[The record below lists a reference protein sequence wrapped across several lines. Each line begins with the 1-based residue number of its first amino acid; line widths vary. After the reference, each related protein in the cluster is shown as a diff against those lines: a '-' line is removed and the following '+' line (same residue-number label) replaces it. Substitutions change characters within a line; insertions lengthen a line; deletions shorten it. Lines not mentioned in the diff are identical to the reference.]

1 MALTGKDV
9 GACLREARERRGLS
23 LRQIAGATRISVQA
37 LDAIE
42 RNDIRRLPGGIFSRA
57 FVRGYA
63 HEVGLDPEET
73 VRDFVEQFP
82 VEAVTYGSPLVEPP
96 TVDGVRSLDPD
107 LKPWPNLLII
117 GAALAV
123 GVVGLTLAVLWAR
136 GALTASASSDSPG
149 PAAPPLPSSSAQ
161 TASARTASAP
171 ATSVAEPLSPSRGQ
185 NGAAPA
191 TGATAAS
198 ASAPLPADGLHIT
211 VSSDAPCWA
220 RIVAD
225 GVVRYEGLLE
235 KGVSET
241 RDARRTLVL
250 TVGDAG
256 ACQVTINGRRL
267 RPLGAAGR
275 VVTLRVTP
283 DTLPGVLA
291 Q

>member
-1 MALTGKDV
+1 MAVTGKDV
-9 GACLREARERRGLS
+9 GATLRDARERRGLS

-42 RNDIRRLPGGIFSRA
+42 RNDIGRLPGGIFSRA

-63 HEVGLDPEET
+63 QEVGLDPEET

-82 VEAVTYGSPLVEPP
+82 VDAVTYGSPLVETPAHE
-96 TVDGVRSLDPD
+96 GVRSLDPD
-107 LKPWPNLLII
+107 LKPWPNLLVI
-117 GAALAV
+117 GAAVAV

-136 GALTASASSDSPG
+136 GALTASASSDPPGPVTPPAPASPA
-149 PAAPPLPSSSAQ
+149 PAAP
-161 TASARTASAP
+161 TASAGPRPVPSARPTTTAP
-171 ATSVAEPLSPSRGQ
+171 ALSP
-185 NGAAPA
+185 AAP
-191 TGATAAS
+191 S
-198 ASAPLPADGLHIT
+198 AIPLPVDGLHVT

-235 KGVSET
+235 KGAAET

-256 ACQVTINGRRL
+256 ACQVSINGRQL

>member
-9 GACLREARERRGLS
+9 GACLREARERKGMS
-23 LRQIAGATRISVQA
+23 LRQIAAATRISVSA

-63 HEVGLDPEET
+63 QEVGLDPEET

-82 VEAVTYGSPLVEPP
+82 VEAVTYGSPLVEAPAADADR
-96 TVDGVRSLDPD
+96 TLDPD
-107 LKPWPNLLII
+107 LKPWPNLLVI
-117 GAALAV
+117 GTALAV

-136 GALTASASSDSPG
+136 GALTASASSESPT
-149 PAAPPLPSSSAQ
+149 PAQPPPIAPV
-161 TASARTASAP
+161 SAP
-171 ATSVAEPLSPSRGQ
+171 RTPSA
-185 NGAAPA
+185 AAPA
-191 TGATAAS
+191 PPAPRSSSPTTAAAPAPVS
-198 ASAPLPADGLHIT
+198 AAPAVAAVDGLRMT
-211 VSSDAPCWA
+211 VSSDTPCWA

-235 KGVSET
+235 KGVAET
-241 RDARRTLVL
+241 REARRTLVL

-256 ACQVTINGRRL
+256 ACQVTINGRRT
-267 RPLGAAGR
+267 RSLGASGR

-283 DTLPGVLA
+283 ETLSTVLA

>member
-9 GACLREARERRGLS
+9 GACLRDARERRGMS
-23 LRQIAGATRISVQA
+23 LRQISAATRISVQA

-82 VEAVTYGSPLVEPP
+82 VEAVTYGSPLVEAPAGH
-96 TVDGVRSLDPD
+96 DRSLDPD

-136 GALTASASSDSPG
+136 GALTASASSESP
-149 PAAPPLPSSSAQ
+149 APGTP
-161 TASARTASAP
+161 AP
-171 ATSVAEPLSPSRGQ
+171 ATSGAATAPAASTSSPSPAPTRPASGS
-185 NGAAPA
+185 GAAL
-191 TGATAAS
+191 
-198 ASAPLPADGLHIT
+198 APVVDGLRVT
-211 VSSDAPCWA
+211 VSSDTACWA

-235 KGVSET
+235 KGSAET
-241 RDARRTLVL
+241 REARRSLVL

-256 ACQVTINGRRL
+256 ACQVTINGRRT
-267 RPLGAAGR
+267 RPLGASGR

-283 DTLPGVLA
+283 DTLPAVLA

>member
-9 GACLREARERRGLS
+9 GACLRDARERKGMS
-23 LRQIAGATRISVQA
+23 LRQIAAATRISVQA

-82 VEAVTYGSPLVEPP
+82 VEAVTYGSPLVESPAA
-96 TVDGVRSLDPD
+96 DADRSLDPD
-107 LKPWPNLLII
+107 LKPWPNLLVI

-136 GALTASASSDSPG
+136 GALTASASSD
-149 PAAPPLPSSSAQ
+149 AP
-161 TASARTASAP
+161 AP
-171 ATSVAEPLSPSRGQ
+171 ATPVASGTSGPTASPS
-185 NGAAPA
+185 APPPTAPA
-191 TGATAAS
+191 PPRTATAA
-198 ASAPLPADGLHIT
+198 AATAPVDGLSMT
-211 VSSDAPCWA
+211 VSSDAPCWV

-235 KGVSET
+235 KGAAQT

-256 ACQVTINGRRL
+256 ACEVTINGRRT
-267 RPLGAAGR
+267 RALGAAGR

-283 DTLPGVLA
+283 DTLSSILA

>member
-9 GACLREARERRGLS
+9 GASLREARERKGLS
-23 LRQIAGATRISVQA
+23 LRQISASTRISIQA

-82 VEAVTYGSPLVEPP
+82 VEAVTYGSPLVEAAVSESER
-96 TVDGVRSLDPD
+96 TLDPD
-107 LKPWPNLLII
+107 LKPWPNLLVI
-117 GAALAV
+117 GTALAV

-136 GALTASASSDSPG
+136 GALTASASSDAPTGGGSAL
-149 PAAPPLPSSSAQ
+149 PAPSGGTVAPP
-161 TASARTASAP
+161 TAASAP
-171 ATSVAEPLSPSRGQ
+171 AVPGSAASGPSARP
-185 NGAAPA
+185 AAPA
-191 TGATAAS
+191 PATATTPVES
-198 ASAPLPADGLHIT
+198 LRMT
-211 VSSDAPCWA
+211 VSSEAPCWV

-225 GVVRYEGLLE
+225 GEVRFEGLLE
-235 KGVSET
+235 KGAAQT
-241 RDARRTLVL
+241 REAKHTLVL

-256 ACQVTINGRRL
+256 ACEVTINGRRA
-267 RPLGAAGR
+267 RSLGTSGR

-283 DTLPGVLA
+283 DTLQSVLA
-291 Q
+291 H